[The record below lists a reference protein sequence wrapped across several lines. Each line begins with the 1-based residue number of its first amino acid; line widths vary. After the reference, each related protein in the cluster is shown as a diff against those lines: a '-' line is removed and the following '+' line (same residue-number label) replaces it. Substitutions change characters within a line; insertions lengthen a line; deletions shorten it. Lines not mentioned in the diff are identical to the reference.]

1 MVRHGEGRAGAV
13 GVLAHHGDI
22 VALTNNLEPEGIKAP

>member
-13 GVLAHHGDI
+13 GVLAHDGDL
-22 VALTNNLEPEGIKAP
+22 VALTNNLEPEGFEAP